1 MGKKPRNFAKRTMT
15 GITFLVIFAVFTVQP
30 PLAASGISGP
40 KEVSLS
46 YKMIR
51 EEDQYKILEVLENK
65 MGGKKL
71 SVKAKEKIL
80 ALNEG
85 QTRLIIS
92 LCDRIEENDHAAG
105 AEIAYLLITALI
117 LLS

>member
-1 MGKKPRNFAKRTMT
+1 MEKKARNFTKRIM
-15 GITFLVIFAVFTVQP
+15 ISIISLAIFAIFTVQP
-30 PLAASGISGP
+30 PLAESGISRP
-40 KEVSLS
+40 KEVPLS

-51 EEDQYKILEVLENK
+51 EEDQYRILGVLENK

-71 SVKAKEKIL
+71 SMKAKEKIL

-92 LCDRIEENDHAAG
+92 LCNRIEENDHAAG
-105 AEIAYLLITALI
+105 AEFAYLLVIALI

>member
-1 MGKKPRNFAKRTMT
+1 MEKKPRILAKRIMT
-15 GITFLVIFAVFTVQP
+15 GIVFLAIFAIFTVQP
-30 PLAASGISGP
+30 PLAEGGISRP
-40 KEVSLS
+40 KEVPLS
-46 YKMIR
+46 HKMIR
-51 EEDQYKILEVLENK
+51 EEDQYRILGVLENK

-71 SVKAKEKIL
+71 SVKAKEKIS
-80 ALNEG
+80 ALSEG

-105 AEIAYLLITALI
+105 AEFAYLLVIALI

>member
-1 MGKKPRNFAKRTMT
+1 MEKKARSCAKIIMI
-15 GITFLVIFAVFTVQP
+15 GIVSLAIFAIFTVQP
-30 PLAASGISGP
+30 PSAESGISRP
-40 KEVSLS
+40 KEVPLS

-51 EEDQYKILEVLENK
+51 EEDQYRILGVLENK
-65 MGGKKL
+65 MEGKKL

-92 LCDRIEENDHAAG
+92 LCNRIEGNDHAAG
-105 AEIAYLLITALI
+105 AEFAYLLVIALI

>member
-1 MGKKPRNFAKRTMT
+1 MEKKPRSFAKRIMT
-15 GITFLVIFAVFTVQP
+15 GIAFLIIFAIFTVQP
-30 PLAASGISGP
+30 PLAESGISGP

-46 YKMIR
+46 HKMIR
-51 EEDQYKILEVLENK
+51 EIDQYKIIGVLENK

-71 SVKAKEKIL
+71 SLKAKEKIL

-105 AEIAYLLITALI
+105 AEFAYLLITALI